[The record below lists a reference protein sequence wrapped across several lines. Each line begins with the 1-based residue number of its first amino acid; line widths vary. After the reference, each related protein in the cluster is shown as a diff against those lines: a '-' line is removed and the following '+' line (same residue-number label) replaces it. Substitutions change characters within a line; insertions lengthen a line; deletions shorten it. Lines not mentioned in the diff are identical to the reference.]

1 MDQATIP
8 KPSLRG
14 PFRSAWSVVWRIT
27 TIPALMFAAG
37 LAIFVLVEREPTVTA
52 VAPAQAAK
60 HLAQLQQLKDAWIEP
75 LSKSKAN

>member
-1 MDQATIP
+1 MP
-8 KPSLRG
+8 NPSLEG
-14 PFRSAWSVVWRIT
+14 LFCSAWSVVWRIT

>member
-1 MDQATIP
+1 
-8 KPSLRG
+8 
-14 PFRSAWSVVWRIT
+14 
-27 TIPALMFAAG
+27 MFAAG